1 MKQFFLAL
9 ILVLAVS
16 SCDDG
21 DIIVTTF
28 DFETIELD
36 YCEDIGEYVFYKI
49 NNTNLETLSFKLTA
63 QDSIL
68 YQEDTLTF
76 TIDGTSNMVNYRT
89 FKDEIPA
96 SYFCSSIPPLIPQI
110 TKDYASNQGSAT
122 LRTLITDTTYTGI
135 GIEQDTSFVFTTNI
149 VLNNIKLESQNELII
164 RETIDLGLINN

>member
-28 DFETIELD
+28 DFEAIELD
-36 YCEDIGEYVFYKI
+36 YCEVIEGYVFYKI

-68 YQEDTLTF
+68 YQEDTLIF
-76 TIDGTSNMVNYRT
+76 TIDGTTNAVNYRT
-89 FKDEIPA
+89 YQNEIPA
-96 SYFCSSIPPLIPQI
+96 SYFCSSVPPI
-110 TKDYASNQGSAT
+110 TPEVDRDYVSNQGSAT
-122 LRTLITDTTYTGI
+122 LRTQITDTTYSGV
-135 GIEQDTSFVFTTNI
+135 GIEQDTTFVFTTSI
-149 VLNNIKLESQNELII
+149 ILNNIKLESQNEVII